1 MEKTIIGIIGL
12 GYIGLPIAISF
23 SKKFKVVGF
32 DINKNRI
39 NSLNKG
45 IDLNKEEKFNHK
57 KKSILFTEKINQLKN
72 CNFYIVCV
80 PTPIKKNKDPDLNC
94 LKKACNTL
102 GKVIDKGN
110 IVVFESTVYPGTT
123 EGICATLIEKS
134 SGIKCNKVGNKTKHK
149 NGFYIGYSPERIN
162 PGDKKRKLENID
174 KLISSPTNY
183 SLNKIYTTYKSVI
196 KAKLHKYDSIKIC
209 EAAKIIENV
218 QRDVNIALINELTL
232 IFSKLNLNIYDIL
245 DAASTK
251 WNFIKFK
258 PGLVG
263 GHCIGIDPYY
273 LSYLSKKN
281 GMNPKLVLSGRSI
294 NDKMYLHIFKRI
306 KYILKEKNL
315 SLNNKKILIMG
326 YSFKENCADVR
337 NTQVR
342 KLLNTFLKNNNKIQ
356 VFDPLAFN
364 SLNQIERRLF
374 IHNPKKNYYDII
386 IITVSHK
393 IFKSMGKD
401 LIKSFGIKNAVILD
415 VKNIFNKYFYSP

>member
-1 MEKTIIGIIGL
+1 
-12 GYIGLPIAISF
+12 
-23 SKKFKVVGF
+23 
-32 DINKNRI
+32 
-39 NSLNKG
+39 
-45 IDLNKEEKFNHK
+45 
-57 KKSILFTEKINQLKN
+57 
-72 CNFYIVCV
+72 
-80 PTPIKKNKDPDLNC
+80 
-94 LKKACNTL
+94 
-102 GKVIDKGN
+102 
-110 IVVFESTVYPGTT
+110 
-123 EGICATLIEKS
+123 
-134 SGIKCNKVGNKTKHK
+134 
-149 NGFYIGYSPERIN
+149 
-162 PGDKKRKLENID
+162 
-174 KLISSPTNY
+174 
-183 SLNKIYTTYKSVI
+183 
-196 KAKLHKYDSIKIC
+196 
-209 EAAKIIENV
+209 
-218 QRDVNIALINELTL
+218 
-232 IFSKLNLNIYDIL
+232 
-245 DAASTK
+245 
-251 WNFIKFK
+251 
-258 PGLVG
+258 
-263 GHCIGIDPYY
+263 
-273 LSYLSKKN
+273 
-281 GMNPKLVLSGRSI
+281 MNPKLVLSGRSI